1 MYESM
6 SITVNF
12 KKNIC
17 FVHISNNFDGYNLN
31 FYYTHFLEKC
41 NLYFNIFPRQRFL
54 FCLLFVLKSTGD
66 WENLGGAGG
75 EGGERG
81 DRDGEHM

>member
-1 MYESM
+1 M

-31 FYYTHFLEKC
+31 FYYIHFLGKC

-54 FCLLFVLKSTGD
+54 FCFLFVLKSTG
-66 WENLGGAGG
+66 EISCQNKRKMNLHHSGSLIICSP
-75 EGGERG
+75 
-81 DRDGEHM
+81 